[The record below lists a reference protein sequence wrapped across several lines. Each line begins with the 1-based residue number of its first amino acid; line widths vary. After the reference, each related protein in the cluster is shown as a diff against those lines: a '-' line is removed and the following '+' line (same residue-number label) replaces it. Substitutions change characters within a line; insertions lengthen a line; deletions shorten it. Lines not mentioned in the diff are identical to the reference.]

1 VAVGFE
7 RSSRSNGTMSVMN
20 SRRSFDQPVG
30 TLLERQRYVETEC
43 IGSFKI
49 DEQFEFHR
57 GLNGKFARLLTL
69 ENAIG
74 VARRATKIINLIVS
88 VG

>member
-30 TLLERQRYVETEC
+30 TLLERQRYVETGR

-49 DEQFEFHR
+49 DLKTAYQR
-57 GLNGKFARLLTL
+57 K
-69 ENAIG
+69 
-74 VARRATKIINLIVS
+74 KD
-88 VG
+88 